1 MRVDHEYVGL
11 ALVSAQLIDLML
23 ELGRVCG
30 KEMIG
35 EGKALPT
42 RIVPIEAAL
51 EIASDRGEAALPAWP
66 HPDRIELQRGHPV
79 VVHELPQLRQMLHQ
93 RRDDLFRRANVAQ
106 RIGNDERFESG

>member
-30 KEMIG
+30 KEVIG

-51 EIASDRGEAALPAWP
+51 EIASDRGEAALPARP
-66 HPDRIELQRGHPV
+66 HADWIELQRGHPV
-79 VVHELPQLRQMLHQ
+79 MVHEFPQLRQMLHE
-93 RRDDLFRRANVAQ
+93 RRNDLFRCADVAQ
-106 RIGNDERFESG
+106 RVGY